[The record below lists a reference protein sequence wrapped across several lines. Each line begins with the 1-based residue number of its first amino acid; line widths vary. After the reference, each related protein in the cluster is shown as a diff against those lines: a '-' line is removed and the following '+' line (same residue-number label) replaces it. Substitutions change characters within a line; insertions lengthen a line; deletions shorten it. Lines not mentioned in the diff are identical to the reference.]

1 MHLAGQEGRE
11 SAKRGTFHRKQ
22 FDSKEI
28 TVVGKG
34 GELARRLRATV
45 RFLSLRIEQL
55 SGRIASADLI
65 GVFETDKSIGCQSK
79 TGWVAPFVPQDK
91 LKLAP
96 TTLRC
101 GLGGGG
107 GGAGLWGGDEAGA
120 VVVFTARLHDGPEYV
135 GGLARRGGLIGD
147 PLVEGVE
154 VLVPSG
160 QA

>member
-45 RFLSLRIEQL
+45 RFLSLRIERL

-107 GGAGLWGGDEAGA
+107 GGAGLCGGDES
-120 VVVFTARLHDGPEYV
+120 
-135 GGLARRGGLIGD
+135 RGGGGFPV
-147 PLVEGVE
+147 PLPRGPRDRGGVG
-154 VLVPSG
+154 PG
-160 QA
+160 GR

>member
-45 RFLSLRIEQL
+45 RFLSLRIERL
-55 SGRIASADLI
+55 TGRIASADLI

-79 TGWVAPFVPQDK
+79 TGWDAPFVPQDK

-107 GGAGLWGGDEAGA
+107 GGAGLCGG
-120 VVVFTARLHDGPEYV
+120 
-135 GGLARRGGLIGD
+135 GGGRGGVGCAVRSRD
-147 PLVEGVE
+147 
-154 VLVPSG
+154 S
-160 QA
+160 A

>member
-1 MHLAGQEGRE
+1 MHLAGQGGRA
-11 SAKRGTFHRKQ
+11 SATRGTFHRKQ
-22 FDSKEI
+22 FNSNEI
-28 TVVGKG
+28 TVVGKS

-107 GGAGLWGGDEAGA
+107 GGAGLCGGGGAGA
-120 VVVFTARLHDGPEYV
+120 GAGFNLRLP
-135 GGLARRGGLIGD
+135 
-147 PLVEGVE
+147 
-154 VLVPSG
+154 
-160 QA
+160 

>member
-34 GELARRLRATV
+34 GELARRLRATG
-45 RFLSLRIEQL
+45 RFLSLRIEGL

-79 TGWVAPFVPQDK
+79 AGWGARFVPQDK
-91 LKLAP
+91 LKRAP
-96 TTLRC
+96 TNLSLGLGRC
-101 GLGGGG
+101 G
-107 GGAGLWGGDEAGA
+107 
-120 VVVFTARLHDGPEYV
+120 
-135 GGLARRGGLIGD
+135 I
-147 PLVEGVE
+147 
-154 VLVPSG
+154 
-160 QA
+160 